1 MLFLLRV
8 NSRKMRPTLEKVLSP
23 AMIRD
28 VSCLGILLLR
38 LPLMNPTLEVLRS
51 VASCI
56 ILTRLMKWTYFLQQ
70 TPLLHDKECLV
81 VANIVTLLFLHFLL
95 GWRLLLSPFALL
107 CGEQVFVLCELICL
121 HVHSIRVLGS

>member
-1 MLFLLRV
+1 
-8 NSRKMRPTLEKVLSP
+8 MRPTLEKVLSP

-56 ILTRLMKWTYFLQQ
+56 ILTRFTKWTCFLQQ
-70 TPLLHDKECLV
+70 TPLLHDKECF
-81 VANIVTLLFLHFLL
+81 VANIVTFLFLHFLL
-95 GWRLLLSPFALL
+95 GWRLLLSPLALL
-107 CGEQVFVLCELICL
+107 CGEQVLVLCELICL
-121 HVHSIRVLGS
+121 HVHSIRVLGG

>member
-1 MLFLLRV
+1 
-8 NSRKMRPTLEKVLSP
+8 MRPTLEKVLSP

-81 VANIVTLLFLHFLL
+81 VASIVTLLCITLIFDPVMWSFRCVVSSVMQRRFFRVFDNFPKYLPFQPSLL
-95 GWRLLLSPFALL
+95 PYAGN
-107 CGEQVFVLCELICL
+107 FVNT
-121 HVHSIRVLGS
+121 

>member
-1 MLFLLRV
+1 
-8 NSRKMRPTLEKVLSP
+8 MRPTLEKVLSP

-81 VANIVTLLFLHFLL
+81 VANIVTLLLLHFLL

-107 CGEQVFVLCELICL
+107 CREQVLVLCELICL
-121 HVHSIRVLGS
+121 HVHSIRVLGG